1 VTRSLL
7 DRQEHRQWERE
18 EASETDPEQRTGKIH
33 FRNCDTGC
41 PFQLAFEA
49 SCEVVPGGDPLI
61 RDSGCEVCILA
72 PGPVAEVIVVDQMY
86 HSPTQTW
93 WPHWLVVG
101 VGMQR
106 MLNRSATLG

>member
-1 VTRSLL
+1 V
-7 DRQEHRQWERE
+7 E
-18 EASETDPEQRTGKIH
+18 SESRTGKIH

-41 PFQLAFEA
+41 PFQLAFLA

-61 RDSGCEVCILA
+61 RDSGCEACELA
-72 PGPVAEVIVVDQMY
+72 AGPEPEVRVVDEMY
-86 HSPTQTW
+86 HSPVERW

-106 MLNRSATLG
+106 MMNRSPLG